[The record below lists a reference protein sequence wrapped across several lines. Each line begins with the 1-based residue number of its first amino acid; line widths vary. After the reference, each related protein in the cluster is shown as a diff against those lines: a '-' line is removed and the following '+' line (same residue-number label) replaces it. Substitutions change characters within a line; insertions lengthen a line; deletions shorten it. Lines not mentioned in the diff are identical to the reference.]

1 MDKNFLKAEQNFL
14 SPDYQKIR
22 NKQIPDYFYYLNF
35 KAAEQTAEKE
45 DKKNEF
51 EKWNKGIG
59 LYQGFS
65 NWND

>member
-1 MDKNFLKAEQNFL
+1 MDKIFLEAEQNFL
-14 SPDYQKIR
+14 SPDYQTIK

-51 EKWNKGIG
+51 KK
-59 LYQGFS
+59 
-65 NWND
+65 